1 MAAMTSSILD
11 ALTRSLGSAAFAK
24 AAATYGESEPAVT
37 KGFTVAVASVL
48 APLVARAGDM
58 QFIRTL
64 LGMVREV
71 PADVTLLDEPD
82 RLFNRPARAVE
93 ETGPI
98 AMLRSL
104 VFGGNPQTITSA
116 ISKAAG
122 VKPSTAASLL
132 AVALP
137 TVLGYL
143 SRLVT
148 RENLD
153 AGGLGRRLAA
163 ERTPLV
169 AVLPASLVSLL
180 STDDDPSRLSVPAV
194 GEVRDTYDQTAV
206 DPARKISGLSS
217 GTALNTWIAAAV
229 FAILALGALYALLG
243 RQPRGPEDT
252 PGTPG
257 AIGTAGYLARVLPD
271 GTNLR
276 FPAESTETK
285 LIAFVETSA
294 PVDRETWY
302 EFDRVTF
309 ETDSATLRP
318 QSREQL
324 ANIAAILKAYPTV
337 RIKIGGYT
345 DNSGD
350 AVANVR
356 LSQARAESVMNGL
369 RDMGVTTSRLE
380 AEGYGNQHPVA
391 DNATAE
397 GRARNRRVALRVTE
411 R

>member
-11 ALTRSLGSAAFAK
+11 TLTRSLGSAAFAK
-24 AAATYGESEPAVT
+24 ASATYGESEPAVT
-37 KGFTVAVASVL
+37 KAFTVAVASVM

-104 VFGGNPQTITSA
+104 VFAGNPQTITSA
-116 ISKAAG
+116 ISKASG
-122 VKPSTAASLL
+122 VKPATAASLF

-153 AGGLGRRLAA
+153 AAGLGRRLTA

-169 AVLPASLVSLL
+169 AVLPANLSSLL
-180 STDDDPSRLSVPAV
+180 STD
-194 GEVRDTYDQTAV
+194 E
-206 DPARKISGLSS
+206 DPARLGVPAAAGVRDANDRTTVEPTRKASGLSS
-217 GTALNTWIAAAV
+217 GTSLNTWIAAAV
-229 FAILALGALYALLG
+229 FAMLALGALYALLG
-243 RQPRGPEDT
+243 RQTRGTE
-252 PGTPG
+252 GTPG

-271 GTNLR
+271 GTSLR
-276 FPAESTETK
+276 FPAESTEAK
-285 LIAFVETSA
+285 LLGFVETKA
-294 PVDRETWY
+294 PVERETWY
-302 EFDRVTF
+302 EFDRITF
-309 ETDSATLRP
+309 ETESATLRP

-324 ANIAAILKAYPTV
+324 ANVAAILKAYPPV

-350 AVANVR
+350 AAANLR

-380 AEGYGNQHPVA
+380 AEGYGDQHPVA
-391 DNATAE
+391 DNGTAE